1 MANRDMKVDILVSLK
16 DRVSTSLGKLK
27 ANIERASAAMRKIGA
42 ATAIISAISF
52 MGPLNEA
59 AAFQQQLLD
68 IAGTAELTGSAAFK
82 FVDEAKAKYEGMA
95 LEIGQTSETIAA
107 GAGKMIAAGLDVSE
121 VHASLKDIGE
131 AATAANASFDDMAGV
146 ATSMMQNLKV
156 PASEVRDSL
165 GALVA
170 AGKLGSFELKDMA
183 REFPNLTSQVSKF
196 GVTGRE
202 AVNFLGSGLQ
212 VAMKGAADTSVAANN
227 FSNFLAKALAPR
239 TVKNFEKM
247 GVDIEKVMID
257 AATKGI
263 NPLEAILSKVR
274 QITGVSQEEI
284 DGYMRKAEANG
295 LKGAEA
301 LSYVRNEL
309 EKIGAAGKIS
319 EIFGDQQVLDFVV
332 PALANADSF
341 KAIKAQV
348 ASATGAMTDADF
360 ATQMQGLNVQKRMLT
375 EIGTQF
381 SREWGLAFG
390 TWLPVINS
398 GLTSL
403 LKSFRDID
411 AATGGWLKKA
421 LGIGAGMVLLA
432 TAIGALGFVLPVITA
447 GFSALGAVIGLLFSP
462 IGALVA
468 LIAGA
473 GVLIWKNWD
482 AIAPKLKEFWSGL
495 KDTARTAWQGIK
507 AAWSKASPFMGELWR
522 RIKRDGGSA
531 WNSIKTKAGQ
541 TWDSIKQ
548 KTKGA
553 FSINWENLGVKA
565 LDIYEKTISSLGEA
579 FKFLGEIWKGFE
591 PSLNN
596 ISTTLKST
604 FGSLGNTWENIKG
617 IAGGLMELA
626 TSLLKFTGVDVSS
639 GSFGETIGKVIGLVV
654 EFAHQNFATAA
665 RVLQTIT
672 GSIRVLVDIMN
683 GKTPDWESYFPEWIV
698 NRIRDIANFLE
709 SVKSTLE
716 WFNSSSEQQRAPVNG
731 IMTLD
736 QIKAQQAAESAA
748 RPKAL
753 DWGFIKIDKGGLAD
767 RMFGLSKNNMVEIS
781 PDFLKNPQL
790 QVKNDRE
797 LSERI
802 RREVSNGDH
811 PQQSLERYFSNN
823 NINLQPPPS
832 QKIDLGAQ
840 RIDVKV
846 QVQGGGTATA
856 NVTQTQAP
864 SVTSDGGRAVG
875 RN

>member
-1 MANRDMKVDILVSLK
+1 MANSDMKVDILVSLK
-16 DRVSTSLGKLK
+16 DRVSASLGKLK
-27 ANIERASAAMRKIGA
+27 ANMERVGAAMRKIGA

-82 FVDEAKAKYEGMA
+82 FVDEAKAKYEAMA

-107 GAGKMIAAGLDVSE
+107 GAGKMIAAGLDVE
-121 VHASLKDIGE
+121 DVHASLKDIGE

-146 ATSMMQNLKV
+146 ATAMMQNLKV
-156 PASEVRDSL
+156 PADQVRDSL
-165 GALVA
+165 GALVS

-212 VAMKGAADTSVAANN
+212 VAMKGAADTSIAANN

-239 TVKNFEKM
+239 TVKNFEKL
-247 GVDIEKVMID
+247 GVDIQKVMLD

-274 QITGVSQEEI
+274 QISGVSQKEI
-284 DGYMRKAEANG
+284 DGYMAKAKANG
-295 LKGAEA
+295 LAGAEA

-332 PALANADSF
+332 PALANADTF

-360 ATQMQGLNVQKRMLT
+360 ETQMQGLNVQKRMLT

-390 TWLPVINS
+390 TWLPVINT
-398 GLTSL
+398 GLTTL

-411 AATGGWLKKA
+411 AASGGWLKKA
-421 LGIGAGMVLLA
+421 LGFGAGMVLLA
-432 TAIGALGFVLPVITA
+432 TAIGAIGFILPVITA
-447 GFSALGAVIGLLFSP
+447 GFSALAAVVGVLFSP
-462 IGALVA
+462 IGALIA

-473 GVLIWKNWD
+473 GVAIWQNWD
-482 AIAPKLKEFWSGL
+482 AVAPQLKDFWGAV
-495 KDTARTAWQGIK
+495 KDTASEALEGIK
-507 AAWSKASPFMGELWR
+507 AAWGKASPYLGELWR
-522 RIKRDGGSA
+522 RMKRDGGNA
-531 WNSIKTKAGQ
+531 WTAISEKAG
-541 TWDSIKQ
+541 TAWDNIKQ

-553 FSINWENLGVKA
+553 FSSINWNNVGVKA
-565 LDIYEKTISSLGEA
+565 LDIYDKVIKGLGEA
-579 FKFLGEIWKGFE
+579 FEFLGEVWQGFA
-591 PSLNN
+591 PSLTN
-596 ISTTLKST
+596 ISNNLKAA
-604 FGSLGNTWENIKG
+604 FGSLGGTFENIKG
-617 IAGGLMELA
+617 IASGLMELA
-626 TSLLKFTGVDVSS
+626 QSLLKFAGIDVSS
-639 GSFGETIGKVIGLVV
+639 GSFGQTIGKIMGFVG
-654 EFAHQNFATAA
+654 EFATEGVKIAA
-665 RVLQTIT
+665 DVLQTIT
-672 GSIRVLVDIMN
+672 GAIRALVDILN
-683 GKTPDWESYFPEWIV
+683 GKTPEWRNFFPEWV
-698 NRIRDIANFLE
+698 TDFVERLA
-709 SVKSTLE
+709 
-716 WFNSSSEQQRAPVNG
+716 AG
-731 IMTLD
+731 IKTIQEGMQWISGNDGSDEAAAAATGAITLD
-736 QIKAQQAAESAA
+736 QLMNQQAAERAA
-748 RPKAL
+748 QPKAL
-753 DWGFIKIDKGGLAD
+753 DWGFIKIDKGSLAD
-767 RMFGLSKNNMVEIS
+767 RIFGLSKDDPSQIK
-781 PDFLKNPQL
+781 PDFLKNPPADL
-790 QVKNDRE
+790 GDRIKADMAAHGE
-797 LSERI
+797 KPD
-802 RREVSNGDH
+802 G
-811 PQQSLERYFSNN
+811 SLALFRKSD
-823 NINLQPPPS
+823 LALPPPPP

-840 RIDVKV
+840 RVDVKV

-864 SVTSDGGRAVG
+864 SVSSDGGRAVG

>member
-1 MANRDMKVDILVSLK
+1 MANSDMKVNILVSLK
-16 DRVSTSLGKLK
+16 DRISSSLGKLK
-27 ANIERASAAMRKIGA
+27 ANMERVGAAMRKIGA

-82 FVDEAKAKYEGMA
+82 FVDEAKAKYEAMA

-107 GAGKMIAAGLDVSE
+107 GAGKMIAAGLDVE
-121 VHASLKDIGE
+121 DVHASLKDIGE

-156 PASEVRDSL
+156 PADQVRDSL
-165 GALVA
+165 GALVS

-212 VAMKGAADTSVAANN
+212 VAMKGASDTSVAANN

-239 TVKNFEKM
+239 TVKNFEKL
-247 GVDIEKVMID
+247 GVDIEKVMKD

-263 NPLEAILSKVR
+263 NPLEAILAKVA
-274 QITGVSQEEI
+274 QITGVSQKEI
-284 DGYMRKAEANG
+284 DGYMAKAKANG
-295 LKGAEA
+295 LEGAEA

-332 PALANADSF
+332 PALANVDTF

-360 ATQMQGLNVQKRMLT
+360 ETQMQGLNVQKRMLT

-390 TWLPVINS
+390 TWLPVINT
-398 GLTSL
+398 GLTTL

-411 AATGGWLKKA
+411 AASGGWLKKA

-432 TAIGALGFVLPVITA
+432 TAIGAIGFVLPVITA
-447 GFSALGAVIGLLFSP
+447 GFSALAAVVGVLFSP
-462 IGALVA
+462 IGALIA

-473 GVLIWKNWD
+473 GVAIWQNWD
-482 AIAPKLKEFWSGL
+482 AIAPQLKDFWGGI
-495 KDTARTAWQGIK
+495 KDTASEAWGGIK
-507 AAWSKASPFMGELWR
+507 NAWGKASPYLGELWR
-522 RIKRDGGSA
+522 RMKRDGGNAWTAISA
-531 WNSIKTKAGQ
+531 KAG
-541 TWDSIKQ
+541 TAWDSIKQ

-553 FSINWENLGVKA
+553 FSSINWNNVGVKA
-565 LDIYEKTISSLGEA
+565 LDIYDKVIKALGEA
-579 FKFLGEIWKGFE
+579 FEFLGEVWEGFA
-591 PSLNN
+591 PSLTN
-596 ISTTLKST
+596 ISNNLKAA
-604 FGSLGNTWENIKG
+604 FGSLGGTFENIKG
-617 IAGGLMELA
+617 IATGLLELGQ
-626 TSLLKFTGVDVSS
+626 SLLKFAGIDVSS
-639 GSFGETIGKVIGLVV
+639 GTFRQTIGKIIGFIA
-654 EFAHQNFATAA
+654 EFQSQSIKMAA
-665 RVLQTIT
+665 GVLQTIT
-672 GSIRVLVDIMN
+672 GAIRALVDIMN
-683 GKTPDWESYFPEWIV
+683 GKTPDWQSFFPEGVI
-698 NRIRDIANFLE
+698 
-709 SVKSTLE
+709 
-716 WFNSSSEQQRAPVNG
+716 
-731 IMTLD
+731 
-736 QIKAQQAAESAA
+736 
-748 RPKAL
+748 
-753 DWGFIKIDKGGLAD
+753 GFIEKLAAGIKTIREGMQWLSEGKQTGG
-767 RMFGLSKNNMVEIS
+767 VVQIT
-781 PDFLKNPQL
+781 PDFLKTPQPQINL
-790 QVKNDRE
+790 DAG
-797 LSERI
+797 LAARI
-802 RREVSNGDH
+802 RADMAASGEKPDG
-811 PQQSLERYFSNN
+811 SLTAFSKSD
-823 NINLQPPPS
+823 ITLPPPPP

-840 RIDVKV
+840 RVDVKV
-846 QVQGGGTATA
+846 QVLGGGTATA

-864 SVTSDGGRAVG
+864 SVSSDGGRAVG

>member
-1 MANRDMKVDILVSLK
+1 MANSDMKVDILVSLK
-16 DRVSTSLGKLK
+16 DRVSGSLGKLK
-27 ANIERASAAMRKIGA
+27 ANMERAGAAMRKIGA

-82 FVDEAKAKYEGMA
+82 FVDEAKAKYEAMA

-107 GAGKMIAAGLDVSE
+107 GAGKMIAAGLDVKD

-156 PASEVRDSL
+156 PADQVRDSL
-165 GALVA
+165 GALVS

-212 VAMKGAADTSVAANN
+212 VAMKGASDTSVAANN

-239 TVKNFEKM
+239 TVKNFEKL
-247 GVDIEKVMID
+247 GVDIQKVMLD

-274 QITGVSQEEI
+274 QISGVSQKEI
-284 DGYMRKAEANG
+284 DGYMAKAKANG
-295 LKGAEA
+295 LEGAEA

-332 PALANADSF
+332 PALANADTF

-360 ATQMQGLNVQKRMLT
+360 ETQMQGLNVQKRMLT

-398 GLTSL
+398 GLTGL

-411 AATGGWLKKA
+411 AASGGWLKKA

-432 TAIGALGFVLPVITA
+432 TGIGAIGFILPVITA
-447 GFSALGAVIGLLFSP
+447 GFSALAAVVGVLFSP
-462 IGALVA
+462 IGALIA

-473 GVLIWKNWD
+473 GVAIWQNWD
-482 AIAPKLKEFWSGL
+482 AIAPQLKDFWSGL
-495 KDTARTAWQGIK
+495 KDTASEAWGGIK
-507 AAWSKASPFMGELWR
+507 NAWGKASPYLGELWR
-522 RIKRDGGSA
+522 RMKRDGGNA
-531 WNSIKTKAGQ
+531 WTAIAEKAG
-541 TWDSIKQ
+541 TAWDSIKQ
-548 KTKGA
+548 KTTRA
-553 FSINWENLGVKA
+553 FSSINWNNVGVKA
-565 LDIYEKTISSLGEA
+565 LDIYDKVIKGLGEA
-579 FKFLGEIWKGFE
+579 FEFLGEVWQGFA
-591 PSLNN
+591 PSLTN
-596 ISTTLKST
+596 ISNNLKAA

-617 IAGGLMELA
+617 IASGLLELGQ
-626 TSLLKFTGVDVSS
+626 SLLKFAGIDVSS
-639 GSFGETIGKVIGLVV
+639 GSFGQTIGKIIGFVGK
-654 EFAHQNFATAA
+654 FASEGIKIAA
-665 RVLQTIT
+665 DVLQTIT
-672 GSIRVLVDIMN
+672 GAIRALIEIMN
-683 GKTPDWESYFPEWIV
+683 GETPNWRSFFPDGVVGVIEKLAAGIKTIREGMQWLSGAQQQTGGVSQITPDFLKTPQP
-698 NRIRDIANFLE
+698 
-709 SVKSTLE
+709 
-716 WFNSSSEQQRAPVNG
+716 
-731 IMTLD
+731 
-736 QIKAQQAAESAA
+736 QILAD
-748 RPKAL
+748 P
-753 DWGFIKIDKGGLAD
+753 GLAD
-767 RMFGLSKNNMVEIS
+767 RIRADMAAHGEK
-781 PDFLKNPQL
+781 PD
-790 QVKNDRE
+790 
-797 LSERI
+797 
-802 RREVSNGDH
+802 G
-811 PQQSLERYFSNN
+811 SLAPFMKSD
-823 NINLQPPPS
+823 LALPPPPP

-840 RIDVKV
+840 RVDVKV

-856 NVTQTQAP
+856 NVTQTEAP
-864 SVTSDGGRAVG
+864 SVSSDGGRAVG